1 MNDGK
6 GTSSLLT
13 APLKR
18 AGSLLP
24 PSFAAALL
32 LASFLCPRE
41 GFPQTE
47 EVPPDKRQ
55 QIERLEEDLSRQ
67 KEQYEKF
74 GEKERTALEQL
85 SDLEKDIE
93 EKRGIIKDL
102 RDKLPKAKKNL
113 KDREARLKQVE
124 NSVREVEDRLG
135 RRLDA
140 FYRYARRGYVR
151 TLATSEGLDDLRRR
165 ITYLQSIMGE
175 DYRLLKDM
183 IGLQKECRR
192 QISLAKDEMTEVD
205 RLEKEEAKQL
215 AAIKQNLDRR
225 VILLMKIHKEK
236 EFYETA
242 VKELESAAQGLRETL
257 IGLEKTQERN
267 RDPQKELPADFELS
281 KGKLLLPVKGKIV
294 KGSGHAG
301 LGQNGSKGIFIEGPV
316 GGEVKA
322 VYPGRVDFSGHI
334 KGYGEM
340 VIINH
345 GSRYFTISARLSKR
359 SKGEGEMVK
368 RGEVVGLL
376 GPSDGAS
383 QPKLYFEIRKGDV
396 LVDPLKWL
404 KVH

>member
-175 DYRLLKDM
+175 DCVLLRFPLETGQAWSTCH
-183 IGLQKECRR
+183 GLLIEVAGEESITLPTGRR
-192 QISLAKDEMTEVD
+192 FSVALRVDILEVAPSAD
-205 RLEKEEAKQL
+205 ASGMDTLLVESHHYAPGVG
-215 AAIKQNLDRR
+215 R
-225 VILLMKIHKEK
+225 VLTTN
-236 EFYETA
+236 YD
-242 VKELESAAQGLRETL
+242 RETRAVSGRSAL
-257 IGLEKTQERN
+257 
-267 RDPQKELPADFELS
+267 FEAS
-281 KGKLLLPVKGKIV
+281 
-294 KGSGHAG
+294 
-301 LGQNGSKGIFIEGPV
+301 IE
-316 GGEVKA
+316 
-322 VYPGRVDFSGHI
+322 
-334 KGYGEM
+334 
-340 VIINH
+340 
-345 GSRYFTISARLSKR
+345 
-359 SKGEGEMVK
+359 
-368 RGEVVGLL
+368 
-376 GPSDGAS
+376 
-383 QPKLYFEIRKGDV
+383 
-396 LVDPLKWL
+396 
-404 KVH
+404 